1 MFDNGV
7 DDKALLYHFS
17 VYFFF
22 LLVKHFCAN
31 IYSYSMQAYRTPC
44 ASSLLFRLDFIPS
57 AWPLVEAVPPAGC
70 LPRPR
75 FFRPS

>member
-17 VYFFF
+17 VYLFF

-31 IYSYSMQAYRTPC
+31 ILQ
-44 ASSLLFRLDFIPS
+44 L
-57 AWPLVEAVPPAGC
+57 
-70 LPRPR
+70 
-75 FFRPS
+75 